1 MLFTGDT
8 DGLEEVF
15 AAYLR
20 EPEHMDRI
28 VTEAYL
34 VVQSERC
41 FHDGVRVPEDV
52 FTMIRAWAER
62 EKKPE
67 FLPVI
72 CQIALTKRFSEKRLL
87 SAADTELAEQMLDSL
102 YKQGLLFAYMK
113 KLGRFMPLPAEL
125 ADKTLIEYRG
135 DADVSTEIGFRIL
148 PQEKD
153 KPMTFTEMPHVF
165 RGIYVKPVLLFA
177 DEKLEYEVRTVSGKT
192 VETVDH
198 GWVSLNAEAEPREN
212 RFTHLNRILA
222 ESSDMSG
229 EDWRDELLAFGRED
243 VLLKEYFNVH

>member
-1 MLFTGDT
+1 
-8 DGLEEVF
+8 
-15 AAYLR
+15 
-20 EPEHMDRI
+20 
-28 VTEAYL
+28 
-34 VVQSERC
+34 
-41 FHDGVRVPEDV
+41 
-52 FTMIRAWAER
+52 
-62 EKKPE
+62 
-67 FLPVI
+67 
-72 CQIALTKRFSEKRLL
+72 
-87 SAADTELAEQMLDSL
+87 
-102 YKQGLLFAYMK
+102 
-113 KLGRFMPLPAEL
+113 
-125 ADKTLIEYRG
+125 
-135 DADVSTEIGFRIL
+135 
-148 PQEKD
+148 
-153 KPMTFTEMPHVF
+153 MTFTEMPHVF